1 MDGTA
6 APDNWLVSRAN
17 LRIQQETI
25 AHKEVRLVLA
35 PGRHGVESKEEDVPE
50 SLRNVPSL
58 SHEQAQQLAS
68 MALELERHYQYPQ
81 DVEWAVDEDDQIILL
96 QTRPMGLDA
105 SVSEV
110 TAPALSHLRPLLS
123 GGEGRGLRPRH
134 PCASFAGPHPL
145 PRRRGH
151 APAAHLA
158 RRHGGHAAGLGH
170 HRRDGQPYRSY
181 GVCLP

>member
-1 MDGTA
+1 M
-6 APDNWLVSRAN
+6 
-17 LRIQQETI
+17 
-25 AHKEVRLVLA
+25 
-35 PGRHGVESKEEDVPE
+35 ESKEEDVPE

-123 GGEGRGLRPRH
+123 GGEVAARGVGCGPVIHVH
-134 PCASFAGPHPL
+134 PSQDLTHFPEGAVMLLQHTSPDAMVAMQ
-145 PRRRGH
+145 R
-151 APAAHLA
+151 
-158 RRHGGHAAGLGH
+158 GLGH